1 MSRLFSIQLKH
12 QLTLAQALT
21 ALSIGLLFNAPILAN
36 TSSSVNNSIS
46 PLISSSI
53 NNSTESVESA
63 GSAEQLPELGDSA
76 AGLMPPAQEQALGQA
91 WLRSFRASVPLESD
105 PIVFEYLENLL
116 FKLSSFSSIKDKDLD
131 LVVVSNPNINAFAVP
146 GGVIGVNTGLLLYAE
161 SEAQLASVLSHELA
175 HLSQRHF
182 ARSVEASQRAS
193 FTTLAGVLAG
203 IVLAAASE
211 GDAASAAIMASQAAA
226 LDSQLRYSRMHEKE
240 ADRLGMKTLVD
251 AGYSAEAAALMFK
264 QMLNASRLYGNKVP
278 EFLLTHP
285 VTESRIADAS
295 NRARQQAAAKRTATV
310 INTPSL
316 DYLLV
321 KTRIAVLTK
330 LPSQA
335 SGKEAAKDNIKRFK
349 LALKKLAVTEPSSP
363 SNKNVPVELDRNP
376 ASSAARYGLAMS
388 YLKNQQ
394 WRKARKT
401 LAPLLKQAPYKLAYS
416 LLDIDIDIEAG
427 NNQLAEQRLRD
438 LNATMPNNYAISM
451 ALAKIMLN
459 NTKYKDAQQVLQT
472 LTKSRPSQA
481 DVWYLMAETH
491 GLAGDILQLHQAR
504 AEFFLL
510 RGNFSQA
517 RQHLKHALYFSKENY
532 QIVARIKERIK
543 DVNSLQKI
551 TENL

>member
-53 NNSTESVESA
+53 NNSTEST
-63 GSAEQLPELGDSA
+63 EQLPELGDSA

-105 PIVFEYLENLL
+105 PLVFEYLENLL
-116 FKLSSFSSIKDKDLD
+116 FKLTSFSNIKDKNLD
-131 LVVVSNPNINAFAVP
+131 LFVVSNPNINAFAVP

-226 LDSQLRYSRMHEKE
+226 LDARLRYSRMHEKE

-251 AGYSAEAAALMFK
+251 AGYPPESAALMFK

-295 NRARQQAAAKRTATV
+295 NRARQQAATRTTPI

-321 KTRIAVLTK
+321 KARTAVLTR
-330 LPSQA
+330 LPNQA
-335 SGKEAAKDNIKRFK
+335 SDKEAAKDNIKRFK
-349 LALKKLAVTEPSSP
+349 LNLKKLATPEPSSP
-363 SNKNVPVELDRNP
+363 SNKNAPTELALSP

-388 YLKNQQ
+388 YLQNQQ

-401 LAPLLKQAPYKLAYS
+401 LAPLIQQAPYKLAYS

-427 NNQLAEQRLRD
+427 NSQLAEQRLQE

-451 ALAKIMLN
+451 ALAKTMLA

-472 LTKSRPSQA
+472 LTKTRPTQA

-517 RQHLKHALYFSKENY
+517 RQHLKHALYFSQENY
-532 QIVARIKERIK
+532 QTVARIKERIR

>member
-1 MSRLFSIQLKH
+1 MSRLFSIQFKH

-21 ALSIGLLFNAPILAN
+21 ALAIGLLFNTPILAN

-53 NNSTESVESA
+53 NNSTEST
-63 GSAEQLPELGDSA
+63 EQLPELGDSA

-105 PIVFEYLENLL
+105 PLVFEYLENLL
-116 FKLSSFSSIKDKDLD
+116 FKLTSFSNIKDKNLD

-226 LDSQLRYSRMHEKE
+226 LDARLRYSRMHEKE

-251 AGYSAEAAALMFK
+251 AGYPPESAALMFK

-295 NRARQQAAAKRTATV
+295 NRARQQAATRTTPI

-321 KTRIAVLTK
+321 KARTAVLTR
-330 LPSQA
+330 LPNQA
-335 SGKEAAKDNIKRFK
+335 SDKEAAKDNIKRFK
-349 LALKKLAVTEPSSP
+349 LNLKKLATPEPSSP
-363 SNKNVPVELDRNP
+363 SNKNAPTELALSP

-388 YLKNQQ
+388 YLQNQQ

-401 LAPLLKQAPYKLAYS
+401 LAPLIQQAPYKLAYS

-427 NNQLAEQRLRD
+427 NSQLAEQRLQE

-451 ALAKIMLN
+451 ALAKTMLA

-472 LTKSRPSQA
+472 LTKTRPTQA

-517 RQHLKHALYFSKENY
+517 RQHLKHALYFSQENY
-532 QIVARIKERIK
+532 QTVARIKERIR

>member
-1 MSRLFSIQLKH
+1 MSRLFSIQLNH
-12 QLTLAQALT
+12 HISSQLNLAQALIT
-21 ALSIGLLFNAPILAN
+21 LLIGWLLNMPVLA
-36 TSSSVNNSIS
+36 NNSININHS
-46 PLISSSI
+46 HNI
-53 NNSTESVESA
+53 NNTSNIHNST
-63 GSAEQLPELGDSA
+63 EQLPELGDSA

-105 PIVFEYLENLL
+105 PLVFEYLENLL
-116 FKLSSFSSIKDKDLD
+116 FKLASFSNIKDKNLD

-226 LDSQLRYSRMHEKE
+226 LDARLRYSRMHEKE

-251 AGYSAEAAALMFK
+251 AGYPAESAALMFK

-295 NRARQQAAAKRTATV
+295 NRARQQAATRTTPI

-321 KTRIAVLTK
+321 KARIAVLTR
-330 LPSQA
+330 LPNQA
-335 SGKEAAKDNIKRFK
+335 SVKEAAKDNIKRFK
-349 LALKKLAVTEPSSP
+349 LDLKKLATPEPSSP
-363 SNKNVPVELDRNP
+363 SNKNAPTELALSP

-388 YLKNQQ
+388 YLQNQQ

-401 LAPLLKQAPYKLAYS
+401 LAPLIQQAPYKLAYS

-427 NNQLAEQRLRD
+427 NSQLAEQRLQE

-451 ALAKIMLN
+451 ALAKTMLT
-459 NTKYKDAQQVLQT
+459 NTKYKDAQQILQT
-472 LTKSRPSQA
+472 LTKTRSTQA

-517 RQHLKHALYFSKENY
+517 RQHLKHALYFSQENY
-532 QIVARIKERIK
+532 QTVARIKERIR

>member
-1 MSRLFSIQLKH
+1 MSRLFSIQLNH
-12 QLTLAQALT
+12 HISSQLNLAQALIT
-21 ALSIGLLFNAPILAN
+21 LLIGWLLNMPVLA
-36 TSSSVNNSIS
+36 NNSININHS
-46 PLISSSI
+46 HNI
-53 NNSTESVESA
+53 NNTSNIHNST
-63 GSAEQLPELGDSA
+63 EQLPELGDSA

-105 PIVFEYLENLL
+105 PLVFEYLENLL
-116 FKLSSFSSIKDKDLD
+116 FKLASFSNIKDKNLD

-211 GDAASAAIMASQAAA
+211 GDAASAAIIASQAAA
-226 LDSQLRYSRMHEKE
+226 LDARLRYSRMHEKE

-251 AGYSAEAAALMFK
+251 AGYPAESAALMFK

-295 NRARQQAAAKRTATV
+295 NRARQQAATRTTPI

-321 KTRIAVLTK
+321 KARIAVLTR
-330 LPSQA
+330 LPNQA
-335 SGKEAAKDNIKRFK
+335 SVKEAAKDNIKRFK
-349 LALKKLAVTEPSSP
+349 LDLKKLATPEPSSP
-363 SNKNVPVELDRNP
+363 SNKNAPTELALSP

-388 YLKNQQ
+388 YLQNQQ

-401 LAPLLKQAPYKLAYS
+401 LAPLIQQAPYKLAYS

-427 NNQLAEQRLRD
+427 NSQLAEQRLQE

-451 ALAKIMLN
+451 ALAKTMLT
-459 NTKYKDAQQVLQT
+459 NTKYKDAQQILQT
-472 LTKSRPSQA
+472 LTKTRSTQA

-517 RQHLKHALYFSKENY
+517 RQHLKHALYFSQENY
-532 QIVARIKERIK
+532 QTVARIKERIR